1 MQGQIQ
7 AQVLTMNP
15 TMTRNRNRNQ
25 IRTLNCFNRIT
36 LHRR

>member
-15 TMTRNRNRNQ
+15 TMTRNRNQ